1 MWQHQMRLAG
11 QVGAGVGVSNGWVE
25 FTGLTSV
32 DEASKA
38 RYMADIAA
46 LF

>member
-1 MWQHQMRLAG
+1 MRLAR

-25 FTGLTSV
+25 FSGLTSV
-32 DEASKA
+32 DETAKA
-38 RYMADIAA
+38 RYLTDIAA